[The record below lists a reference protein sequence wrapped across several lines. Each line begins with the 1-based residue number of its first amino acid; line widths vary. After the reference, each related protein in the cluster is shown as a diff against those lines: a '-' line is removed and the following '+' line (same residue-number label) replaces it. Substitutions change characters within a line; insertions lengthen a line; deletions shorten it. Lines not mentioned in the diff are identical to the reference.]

1 MKIVNSSDWHLDSA
15 TAGFRR
21 YDDVAGA
28 VRATVEAA
36 IDQKAEFYLFTGD
49 AHDPDNGGDTYLYT
63 RFIMQTAIYLADA
76 GIQSIWMSGNHDTVE
91 SGNGLTTLSPLR
103 SIAESRAYERFIT
116 LAEDPGYISLGGKA
130 LLCTLPFTSFDR
142 PYDPAEV
149 IKNIPA
155 GKLPVIVAGHLMIEG
170 IEIGS
175 ETTDFPRGRDIFFPQ
190 QACDDLAK
198 NREVMRIQ
206 GHYHKKQCFEGI
218 YIPGSVARLTFGEAE
233 HSPGYQVIE
242 I

>member
-1 MKIVNSSDWHLDSA
+1 MKIVQSSDWHLDTN

-21 YDDVAGA
+21 YDDVSNA

-36 IDQKAEFYLFTGD
+36 IDLNAEYYLFTGD
-49 AHDPDNGGDTYLYT
+49 AHDPDGGGDTYMYS

-76 GIQSIWMSGNHDTVE
+76 GIKSIWLPGNHCVCE
-91 SGNGLTTLSPLR
+91 NGNGLTVLSPLR
-103 SIAESRAYERFIT
+103 SLVESQKYERFIT

-130 LLCTLPFTSFDR
+130 LLCALPFTSFDR

-149 IKNIPA
+149 VRNIPA

-175 ETTDFPRGRDIFFPQ
+175 ETSDFPRGRDIFFPQ

-198 NREVMRIQ
+198 GREVMRVQ

-218 YIPGSVARLTFGEAE
+218 YIPGSVARLTFGEEE

-242 I
+242 V